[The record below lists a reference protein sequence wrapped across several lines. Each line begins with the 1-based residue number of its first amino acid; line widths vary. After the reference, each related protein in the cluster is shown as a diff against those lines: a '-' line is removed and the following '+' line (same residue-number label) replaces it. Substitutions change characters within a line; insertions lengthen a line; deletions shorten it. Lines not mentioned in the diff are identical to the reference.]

1 MVKFS
6 KIVMFLLV
14 AAMLFA
20 GIIIANVNLEE
31 HTRLVEQEKLLQTN
45 WVTFSLD
52 KDNESIQI
60 IKMQAFR
67 VETLEGKLEDANK
80 LLQDKSEDVLLRE
93 QLLVSTATKLQTT
106 IDDLS
111 KLQAELDSSKYDQ
124 RILRRTISRLDN
136 SLQKARLEITRL
148 KKPLKSKK
156 PVKAPHPSFRNLGG
170 VK

>member
-93 QLLVSTATKLQTT
+93 QLLVSTAT
-106 IDDLS
+106 
-111 KLQAELDSSKYDQ
+111 
-124 RILRRTISRLDN
+124 
-136 SLQKARLEITRL
+136 
-148 KKPLKSKK
+148 
-156 PVKAPHPSFRNLGG
+156 
-170 VK
+170 